1 MAQGIRPIAVCVF
14 RHRRRPDQI
23 LVEEGYD
30 RVKEQR
36 FFRPL
41 GGGIEFGERAQE
53 ALAREM
59 REELDATI
67 VNVRLLGV
75 LENIFAFEGTPGHE
89 IVFVFEADFADD
101 SLYDQPIL
109 EHQEAA
115 DKRIV
120 ATWMP
125 LAAFEGPGAPP
136 LYPDDLLDLIRSA
149 GSG

>member
-1 MAQGIRPIAVCVF
+1 MVERIRPIAVCVF
-14 RHRRRPDQI
+14 WRRRRPDQI

-30 RVKEQR
+30 RVKGQR

-41 GGGIEFGERAQE
+41 GGGIEFGERAQD

-59 REELDATI
+59 REELDAAI
-67 VNVRLLGV
+67 ANVRLLGV
-75 LENIFAFEGTPGHE
+75 LENIFTFEDRPGHE

-101 SLYDQPIL
+101 SLYDRSVL

-125 LAAFEGPGAPP
+125 PSVFVGPGALP
-136 LYPDDLLDLIRSA
+136 LYPDGLLDLLGDRP
-149 GSG
+149 